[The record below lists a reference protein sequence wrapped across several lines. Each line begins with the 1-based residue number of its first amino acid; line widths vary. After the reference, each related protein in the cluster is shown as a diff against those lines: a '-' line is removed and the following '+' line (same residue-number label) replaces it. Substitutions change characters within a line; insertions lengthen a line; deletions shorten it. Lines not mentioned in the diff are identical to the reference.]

1 MSIPLRTTDL
11 IVVAVYLM
19 GITWFG
25 LQFRQKGERSIKSY
39 FLADRNLPWW
49 AISLSIVA
57 AETSTLTIISVPG
70 IAFAGDFGFLQLVL
84 GYLLGRVAICI
95 LFLPRYFRGELLTAY
110 QLIGERFGGR
120 LHRLTAFLF
129 LVMRAAAEGVRVF
142 AVAIVVG
149 VALGTGDIASIT
161 ILSLLT
167 LLYTFEGGMRAVIW
181 TDVLQMFLYV
191 VGTLVSLWTV
201 CAHIPGG
208 AHALIAEASAAGKL
222 TVFHFALSL
231 SQTYT
236 FWAGIIGGCF
246 LTMASHGTDQLM
258 VQRLLAAK
266 NLRES
271 RLALLSSGVVVFVQF
286 TLFLLIGAGLF
297 VYYRHAGQAPNVPS
311 ADRIFPMFIVHQM
324 PVGISG
330 LMIAAILAAAMS
342 NLSAALNSLASTSMV
357 DIYLPRHPHLSEEKT
372 MKLSRRM
379 TIAWA
384 AVLLL
389 LAILSRGGGHVLEIG
404 LSIASV
410 LWGGML
416 GVFLLGT
423 LTKRASET
431 GTMVGLVAG
440 CVLNLLLWRQST
452 EMHLSLTGH
461 SFVFPKIAWTWYVT
475 IGALTTCIVG
485 YGISVTVYR
494 NRGGVNCR

>member
-1 MSIPLRTTDL
+1 MHIPLRTVDL
-11 IVVAVYLM
+11 ILVIFYLL

-25 LQFRQKGERSIKSY
+25 LRFRNKGERSIKSY
-39 FLADRNLPWW
+39 FLADRNIPWW

-70 IAFAGDFGFLQLVL
+70 IAVTGDFGFLQLVI
-84 GYLLGRVAICI
+84 GYLIGRIVICI
-95 LFLPRYFRGELLTAY
+95 LFLPRYFRGELMTAY
-110 QLIGERFGGR
+110 QLIGERFGQR

-149 VALGTGDIASIT
+149 VALGTGDIASIV

-167 LLYTFEGGMRAVIW
+167 LLYTFEGGMKAVIW

-191 VGTLVSLWTV
+191 IGTIVSLWSV

-208 AHALIAEASAAGKL
+208 AHTLLTEASAAGKL
-222 TVFHFALSL
+222 TVFHFAWSV

-236 FWAGIIGGCF
+236 FWAGVIGGSF

-258 VQRLLAAK
+258 VQRLLVAK

-271 RLALLSSGVVVFVQF
+271 RLALLSSGVVILIQF

-297 VYYRHAGQAPNVPS
+297 VYYRHAGQVPQVPS
-311 ADRIFPMFIVHQM
+311 ADRLFPIFIVHQM
-324 PVGISG
+324 PAGISG

-357 DIYLPRHPHLSEEKT
+357 DFYLLRRPNVSEERKT
-372 MKLSRRM
+372 KLSRWM
-379 TIAWA
+379 TLGWA

-410 LWGGML
+410 LWGGIL

-423 LTKRASET
+423 LTKRANEI
-431 GTMVGLVAG
+431 GTMIGLLVGCL
-440 CVLNLLLWRQST
+440 LNLLLWRQSG
-452 EMHLSLTGH
+452 EIHFAVLGH
-461 SFVFPKIAWTWYVT
+461 PFVFPKIAWTWYVA
-475 IGALTTCIVG
+475 IGALTTFGIG
-485 YGISVTVYR
+485 YLLSMIGNRNSVR
-494 NRGGVNCR
+494 S

>member
-1 MSIPLRTTDL
+1 MHIPLRTVDL
-11 IVVAVYLM
+11 VLVVLYLI

-25 LQFRQKGERSIKSY
+25 LRFRKQGERSIKSY
-39 FLADRNLPWW
+39 FLADRNIPWW

-70 IAFAGDFGFLQLVL
+70 IAFTGDFGFLQLVM
-84 GYLLGRVAICI
+84 GYLLGRVVICI
-95 LFLPRYFRGELLTAY
+95 LFLPRYFRGELMTAY
-110 QLIGERFGGR
+110 QVIGQRFGTR

-149 VALGTGDIASIT
+149 VALGTGDIASIV

-181 TDVLQMFLYV
+181 TDVLQMLLYV
-191 VGTLVSLWTV
+191 LGTVVSLWSI
-201 CAHIPGG
+201 CGHIQGG
-208 AHALIAEASAAGKL
+208 AHTLLSVASAAGKL
-222 TVFHFALSL
+222 TVFHFSL
-231 SQTYT
+231 SVAQTYT
-236 FWAGIIGGCF
+236 FWAGVVGGCF

-266 NLRES
+266 NLYES
-271 RLALLSSGVVVFVQF
+271 RLALLSSGVVIFVQF
-286 TLFLLIGAGLF
+286 TLFLFIGAGLF
-297 VYYRHAGQAPNVPS
+297 VYYRQAGLTPQAAS
-311 ADRIFPMFIVHQM
+311 ADRIFPQFIVQQM
-324 PVGISG
+324 PVGVSG

-357 DIYLPRHPHLSEEKT
+357 DFYLLRRRDVSEASKT
-372 MKLSRRM
+372 RLSRLM
-379 TIAWA
+379 TLGWA
-384 AVLLL
+384 AVLLA
-389 LAILSRGGGHVLEIG
+389 LAIVSRGSGHVLEIG

-423 LTKRASET
+423 LTERASET

-440 CVLNLLLWRQST
+440 CVLNVLLWRQSAEIHAT
-452 EMHLSLTGH
+452 LLGF
-461 SFVFPKIAWTWYVT
+461 SFVFPKIAWTWYVA
-475 IGALTTCIVG
+475 IGALVTFGVGYAASLFGEQKIVG
-485 YGISVTVYR
+485 SEA
-494 NRGGVNCR
+494 

>member
-1 MSIPLRTTDL
+1 MHIPLRTVDL
-11 IVVAVYLM
+11 VLVVLYLI

-25 LQFRQKGERSIKSY
+25 LRFRRQGERSLKSY
-39 FLADRNLPWW
+39 FLADRNIPWW
-49 AISLSIVA
+49 AIALSIVA

-70 IAFAGDFGFLQLVL
+70 IAFTGDFGFLQLAI
-84 GYLLGRVAICI
+84 GYLLGRIVICI
-95 LFLPRYFRGELLTAY
+95 LFLPRYFRGELMTAY
-110 QLIGERFGGR
+110 QLIGERFGTR

-149 VALGTGDIASIT
+149 VALGTGDIASII

-181 TDVLQMFLYV
+181 TDVLQMLLYV
-191 VGTLVSLWTV
+191 VGTVVSLWSI
-201 CAHIPGG
+201 CGHIPGG
-208 AHALIAEASAAGKL
+208 AHTLLSVASSAGKL
-222 TVFHFALSL
+222 TVFHFSL
-231 SQTYT
+231 SVAQTYT
-236 FWAGIIGGCF
+236 FWAGVVGGCF

-258 VQRLLAAK
+258 VQRLLVAK

-271 RLALLSSGVVVFVQF
+271 RLALLTSGVVIFVQF
-286 TLFLLIGAGLF
+286 TLFLFIGAGLF
-297 VYYRHAGQAPNVPS
+297 VYYKQAGLTPQVAS
-311 ADRIFPMFIVHQM
+311 ADRIFPQFIVQQM

-357 DIYLPRHPHLSEEKT
+357 DFYLLRRPNVSEASKT
-372 MKLSRRM
+372 RLSRLM
-379 TIAWA
+379 TLGWA
-384 AVLLL
+384 AIL
-389 LAILSRGGGHVLEIG
+389 LALAIVSRGSGHVLEIG

-423 LTKRASET
+423 LTQRANEI
-431 GTMVGLVAG
+431 GTMIGLLVG
-440 CVLNLLLWRQST
+440 CVLNVLLWRQGSEIRAT
-452 EMHLSLTGH
+452 LFGY
-461 SFVFPKIAWTWYVT
+461 SFVFPKIAWTWYVA
-475 IGALTTCIVG
+475 IGAVVTFVIG
-485 YGISVTVYR
+485 YGTSLFGERNSV
-494 NRGGVNCR
+494 GSEL

>member
-1 MSIPLRTTDL
+1 MSISLRTIDL
-11 IVVAVYLM
+11 IVVIFYLL

-70 IAFAGDFGFLQLVL
+70 IAFTSDFGFLQLVL

-110 QLIGERFGGR
+110 QLIGERFGRR

-129 LVMRAAAEGVRVF
+129 LIMRAAAEGVRVF

-149 VALGTGDIASIT
+149 VALGTGDIVSIT

-191 VGTLVSLWTV
+191 LGTLVSLWTV
-201 CAHIPGG
+201 CSHIPGG
-208 AHALIAEASAAGKL
+208 AHALIAEASVAGKL
-222 TVFHFALSL
+222 TILHFSLSL
-231 SQTYT
+231 SETYT
-236 FWAGIIGGCF
+236 FWAGIIGGSF

-271 RLALLSSGVVVFVQF
+271 RLALLSSGVVIFVQF

-297 VYYRHAGQAPNVPS
+297 VYYRHSGQVPLVSS
-311 ADRIFPMFIVHQM
+311 ADRLFPMFIVHQM
-324 PVGISG
+324 PAGISG

-342 NLSAALNSLASTSMV
+342 NLSAALNSLSSTSMV
-357 DIYLPRHPHLSEEKT
+357 DFYLPSHPHLSDEKK
-372 MKLSRRM
+372 MKLSRGM
-379 TIAWA
+379 TLGWA
-384 AVLLL
+384 AILLL
-389 LAILSRGGGHVLEIG
+389 LAILSRSGGHVLEIG

-423 LTKRASET
+423 LTKRAKEM
-431 GTMVGLVAG
+431 GAMIGLILG

-452 EMHLSLTGH
+452 SIHLSLAGH
-461 SFVFPKIAWTWYVT
+461 SFVFPKIAWTWYVA
-475 IGALTTCIVG
+475 IGALVTFGVG
-485 YGISVTVYR
+485 YGTSLIGSR
-494 NRGGVNCR
+494 HSEAE

>member
-1 MSIPLRTTDL
+1 MHIPLRTVDL
-11 IVVAVYLM
+11 VIVVLYLL

-25 LQFRQKGERSIKSY
+25 LRFRNKGERSIKSY
-39 FLADRNLPWW
+39 FLADRNIPWW

-70 IAFAGDFGFLQLVL
+70 IAFTGDFGFLQLVM
-84 GYLLGRVAICI
+84 GYLLGRIVICI
-95 LFLPRYFRGELLTAY
+95 LFLPRYFRGELMTAY
-110 QLIGERFGGR
+110 QLIGQRFGSR
-120 LHRLTAFLF
+120 LHRLTALLF
-129 LVMRAAAEGVRVF
+129 LIMRAAAEGVRVF

-149 VALGTGDIASIT
+149 VALGTGDVASIV

-167 LLYTFEGGMRAVIW
+167 LLYTFEGGMKAVIW
-181 TDVLQMFLYV
+181 TDVLQMLLYV
-191 VGTLVSLWTV
+191 VGTLVSLWSV

-208 AHALIAEASAAGKL
+208 AHTLLAVASSAGKL
-222 TVFHFALSL
+222 TVFHFSLSV

-236 FWAGIIGGCF
+236 FWAGVIGGCF

-271 RLALLSSGVVVFVQF
+271 RLALLSSGVVILVQF
-286 TLFLLIGAGLF
+286 TLFLFIGAGLF
-297 VYYRHAGQAPNVPS
+297 VYYSRTGQIPHVPS
-311 ADRIFPMFIVHQM
+311 ADRIFPIFIVRQM
-324 PVGISG
+324 PVGVSG

-357 DIYLPRHPHLSEEKT
+357 DFYLLRRPDVNEEKKS
-372 MKLSRRM
+372 KLSRLM
-379 TIAWA
+379 TLAWA
-384 AVLLL
+384 AVLLA
-389 LAILSRGGGHVLEIG
+389 LAIVSRGSGHVLEIG

-423 LTKRASET
+423 LTKRANET
-431 GTMVGLVAG
+431 GTMMGLLAG
-440 CVLNLLLWRQST
+440 CVLNLFLWRQSAPLHMT
-452 EMHLSLTGH
+452 LFGH
-461 SFVFPKIAWTWYVT
+461 SFLFPKIAWTWYVA
-475 IGALTTCIVG
+475 IGALVTFGLG
-485 YGISVTVYR
+485 YLMSLFGKHNSMR
-494 NRGGVNCR
+494 SEL

>member
-1 MSIPLRTTDL
+1 MHIPLRTVDL
-11 IVVAVYLM
+11 ILVVLYLI

-25 LQFRQKGERSIKSY
+25 LRFRKDGERSIKSY
-39 FLADRNLPWW
+39 FLADRNIPWW

-70 IAFAGDFGFLQLVL
+70 IAFTGDFGFLQLVM
-84 GYLLGRVAICI
+84 GYLLGRIVICV
-95 LFLPRYFRGELLTAY
+95 LFLPRYFRGELMTAY
-110 QLIGERFGGR
+110 QLIGQRFGTR
-120 LHRLTAFLF
+120 LHRLTALLF

-149 VALGTGDIASIT
+149 VALGTGDIASIV

-167 LLYTFEGGMRAVIW
+167 LLYTFEGGMKAVIW
-181 TDVLQMFLYV
+181 TDVLQMLLYV
-191 VGTLVSLWTV
+191 VGTVVSLWSI
-201 CAHIPGG
+201 CGHISGG
-208 AHALIAEASAAGKL
+208 AHTLLSVASSAGKL
-222 TVFHFALSL
+222 TVFHFSL
-231 SQTYT
+231 SVAQTYT
-236 FWAGIIGGCF
+236 FWAGVVGGCF

-271 RLALLSSGVVVFVQF
+271 RMALLSSGVVILVQF
-286 TLFLLIGAGLF
+286 TLFLFIGAGLF
-297 VYYRHAGQAPNVPS
+297 VYYRQLGVAPHVAS
-311 ADRIFPMFIVHQM
+311 ADRIFPQFIVQQM

-357 DIYLPRHPHLSEEKT
+357 DFYLLRRTNVSEAAKT
-372 MKLSRRM
+372 RLSRLM
-379 TIAWA
+379 TLGWA
-384 AVLLL
+384 AIL
-389 LAILSRGGGHVLEIG
+389 LALAIVSRGSGHVLEIG

-423 LTKRASET
+423 LTERANEK
-431 GTMVGLVAG
+431 GTMIGLLAG
-440 CVLNLLLWRQST
+440 CVLNLLLWRQSS
-452 EMHLSLTGH
+452 EIHASVLGH
-461 SFVFPKIAWTWYVT
+461 DLVFPKVAWTWYVA
-475 IGALTTCIVG
+475 IGAVVTFGIGYMTSLFSKYERVG
-485 YGISVTVYR
+485 SAM
-494 NRGGVNCR
+494 